1 MMSSFFI
8 VVVCGIGLLLL
19 CAIVWRVLIRRV
31 SLPCPPSFIWLLENK
46 VMERVAGGAVIIQRA
61 RIAEGMRVLD
71 AGCGAGRLTIPIA
84 RHVGANGHVV
94 ALDVQ
99 SAMLA
104 RLADRVAKHALTN
117 VTAVHAPLGQGDI
130 ASSGQGPIGR
140 DEFDRAIMVTVLGEI
155 PDKIPALREVHDS
168 LKPGGILSVTEV
180 LPDPHYQSKA
190 AVRRMAKEVGF
201 EVEEAYSGLR
211 SFTFN
216 LIRAGGPQQPAGPV
230 SPVTA
235 CP

>member
-1 MMSSFFI
+1 M
-8 VVVCGIGLLLL
+8 L

-31 SLPCPPSFIWLLENK
+31 SLPCPPAFIWVLENK
-46 VMERVAGGAVIIQRA
+46 AMERVAGGAVVIQRA

-84 RHVGANGHVV
+84 RHVGAKGHVV

-104 RLADRVAKHALTN
+104 RLADRITKHALAN
-117 VTAVHAPLGQGDI
+117 VTVVHARLGQGDI
-130 ASSGQGPIGR
+130 ASSGQGPIERSAQGPIGR

-155 PDKIPALREVHDS
+155 PDKIAALKEVHNS

-211 SFTFN
+211 SFTLN
-216 LIRAGGPQQPAGPV
+216 LIRSGGSQQPAGPV

>member
-1 MMSSFFI
+1 MSSLAI
-8 VVVCGIGLLLL
+8 VVICGVGFLLL
-19 CAIVWRVLIRRV
+19 CAIVWRALIRRV
-31 SLPCPPSFIWLLENK
+31 SVPCPSAFIWILENK
-46 VMERVAGGAVIIQRA
+46 AMERVAGGAVIIQRA

-84 RHVGANGHVV
+84 KHVGANGHVV

-130 ASSGQGPIGR
+130 ASSGQGPMGRLGGGAIGR

-155 PDKIPALREVHDS
+155 PDKIPALREVHNS

-216 LIRAGGPQQPAGPV
+216 LIRPGGAQ
-230 SPVTA
+230 
-235 CP
+235 